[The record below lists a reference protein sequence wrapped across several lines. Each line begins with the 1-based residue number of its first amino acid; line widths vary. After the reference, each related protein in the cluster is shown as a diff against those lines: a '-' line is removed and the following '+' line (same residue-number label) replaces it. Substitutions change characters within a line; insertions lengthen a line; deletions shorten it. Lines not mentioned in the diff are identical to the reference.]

1 MDLRTD
7 NNGFRKERNRAP
19 LKLEVEWWTWD
30 WATK

>member
-7 NNGFRKERNRAP
+7 NSGFRKERNRTQ

-30 WATK
+30 